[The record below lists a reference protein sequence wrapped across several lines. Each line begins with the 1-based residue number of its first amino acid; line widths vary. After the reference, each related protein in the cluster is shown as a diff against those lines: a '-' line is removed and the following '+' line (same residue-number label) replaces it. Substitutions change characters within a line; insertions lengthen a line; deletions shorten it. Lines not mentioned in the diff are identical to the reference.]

1 MNPFARDRYE
11 YTPNHLYYLPSN
23 LITKLEDSKP
33 SCVIGSRGSGKT
45 TLLKALNWEER
56 QRNESLSR
64 QLGGDAFRGQF
75 VATYTKLPLVQVG
88 AFQSWL
94 ESAGDVAHNA
104 LFGFYFDLIS
114 AQSIAHSMGKIV
126 SALPFA
132 ITVAAEEKAVA
143 DFLVECDYL
152 LENQDRTRI
161 KTIIECHDLIRS
173 QRRKIESSAI
183 ASRNHHEILE
193 DIPLPALGQL
203 PIAFG
208 MAMARLLDESKAEN
222 GHRWHFKCCY
232 DEAECL
238 NRRQL
243 IVANSVIRTS
253 SWPVSYVFSFVGEPT
268 DLSLTIH
275 EGLTVQRA
283 DRSIIHLD
291 ELDRYQFE
299 RLCDGVATVR
309 IQASC
314 AASRIELDDKFEF
327 KTAKTLGE
335 LNLNLIIKEVMQR
348 SENPFRITLREMA
361 EAYRDSVSSQKDSA
375 GDVLPYIEA
384 YIANKLNL
392 KASNFDSPEEKR
404 SQASR
409 EFRKKFVASYLSICR
424 ELSIRIIPYAF
435 AKMVFGISDSCI
447 RDYLAQMFQIFEKQ
461 GVSLERFLK
470 SEIDWQ
476 TQSDAI
482 HVASEEKRKS
492 IRTGEEVSNPER
504 VRRLTVAFGEL
515 TGLLQR
521 GDQSNNIHL
530 RSSERGWYHFGN
542 AIVDSGQDHELFTI
556 LKDACEAGFLRLK
569 REGSQILTFRVHASI
584 APSYGYSYRGAYYP
598 VSIQRSELAEIL
610 NSADDDELE
619 KIAKRISIRLNRGGT
634 ESTQQLMLPLD
645 DLEEQAYD
653 RE

>member
-11 YTPNHLYYLPSN
+11 YTPNHLYYLPDE
-23 LITKLEDSKP
+23 LITRLEDSKP

-56 QRNESLSR
+56 QRNQSLNR
-64 QLGGDAFRGQF
+64 QLSGDAFRGQF
-75 VATYTKLPLVQVG
+75 IATYTKLPLVQVG

-94 ESAGDVAHNA
+94 KSAGDVAHAA

-114 AQSIAHSMGKIV
+114 AQSIAHSMSSIV
-126 SALPFA
+126 STNSFA
-132 ITVAAEEKAVA
+132 ITISAEEHAVT
-143 DFLVECDYL
+143 DFLNDCDYL
-152 LENQDRTRI
+152 LVNQNRKIT
-161 KTIIECHDLIRS
+161 TLIECHDLIRGH
-173 QRRKIESSAI
+173 RRKLESAAI
-183 ASRNHHEILE
+183 ASRNHQELLE
-193 DIPLPALGQL
+193 QVTVPTIGQL
-203 PIAFG
+203 PNALG
-208 MAMARLLDESKAEN
+208 LAMSKVLDQSKIGN
-222 GHRWHFKCCY
+222 GQRWHFKCCY

-291 ELDRYQFE
+291 ELDRNQFE
-299 RLCDGVATVR
+299 HLCDGVATVR
-309 IQASC
+309 IQSSLASLGV
-314 AASRIELDDKFEF
+314 EPDKAFEF
-327 KTAKTLGE
+327 KTTRTLGE
-335 LNLNLIIKEVMQR
+335 LNLNVIIKELIQR
-348 SENPFRITLREMA
+348 SENPFRSTLREMA
-361 EAYRDSVSSQKDSA
+361 ETYSKLVSDKKNLTD
-375 GDVLPYIEA
+375 DPLPYIEA
-384 YIANKLNL
+384 YLAQQLKLQP
-392 KASNFDSPEEKR
+392 SNFESPEEKR
-404 SQASR
+404 SQSSR

-424 ELSIRIIPYAF
+424 ELSIKKIPYAF

-447 RDYLAQMFQIFEKQ
+447 RDYLAQMYQIFEKQ
-461 GVSLERFLK
+461 GVSLQRFLE

-482 HVASEEKRKS
+482 HAASEEKRKS

-515 TGLLQR
+515 TGLLQS
-521 GDQSNNIHL
+521 GDQISNIHL
-530 RSSERGWYHFGN
+530 RSSERGLFHFGS

-569 REGSQILTFRVHASI
+569 REGSRILAFRVHASI

-598 VSIQRSELAEIL
+598 VSIQRSELNEIL
-610 NSADDDELE
+610 NTADDEELE
-619 KIAKRISIRLNRGGT
+619 KIAKRISGRFKRGGS
-634 ESTQQLMLPLD
+634 ESTQQLLFKLD
-645 DLEEQAYD
+645 DLGEQADD